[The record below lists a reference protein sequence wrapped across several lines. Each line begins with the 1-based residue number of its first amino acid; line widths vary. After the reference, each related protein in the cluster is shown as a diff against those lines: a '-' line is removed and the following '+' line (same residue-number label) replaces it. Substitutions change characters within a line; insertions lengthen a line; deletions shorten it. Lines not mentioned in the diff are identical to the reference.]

1 MSLSRK
7 NKAIAAGL
15 LIGLALAGCAKGPAD
30 FMDDFTTV
38 GTSAL
43 STQPVRTPDERER
56 LARDLDATAARQSSA
71 GRSAGGTL
79 PSAMALTVIRQQQ
92 EEEARALLEAATEV
106 PPPAPMGDDTDGECD
121 PNVDAF
127 CAPVDE

>member
-1 MSLSRK
+1 MSQSMK

-30 FMDDFTTV
+30 FMDEFTTV
-38 GTSAL
+38 GASSL
-43 STQPVRTPDERER
+43 STQPVRSPDERER

-106 PPPAPMGDDTDGECD
+106 PPATPAADDTNDRCD

-127 CAPVDE
+127 CPAVDD